1 MTRYMKI
8 PLLFIFSLYTLFISH
23 PTFAASASCN
33 DQQKQVNLSNN
44 MPTLLE
50 FYYGPIK
57 SIIITSTL
65 PEKGRFKAYKGE
77 IQFDEC
83 GSLTKFDSSTQE
95 YIHERIETNL
105 VRMSVPYNIKYKYQ
119 LKSLHKVYTLYLH
132 ELYGKNSQNQ
142 LINKTS
148 HFYDG
153 DGSLIGTDFSK
164 IVYDANKIASET
176 IIESNAEN
184 QGSTIY
190 YSYDNEGRLLKA
202 IDNDEVMLEFNYS
215 KEGKILHQMQIFT
228 SLYDDIREYDFT
240 CQEWDKYN
248 NCLTWNMVSEVRK
261 DGSIIDTSTAV
272 VYNKFEYYE

>member
-1 MTRYMKI
+1 MKI

-132 ELYGKNSQNQ
+132 ELYDKNNQNQ

>member
-1 MTRYMKI
+1 MTHYMKLS
-8 PLLFIFSLYTLFISH
+8 LLFIFSLYTLFISL
-23 PTFAASASCN
+23 PAFATSTSCK
-33 DQQKQVNLSNN
+33 DLQKQVNQSNN

-65 PEKGRFKAYKGE
+65 PEKGRFKAYKGD

-105 VRMSVPYNIKYKYQ
+105 VRMSAPYNIKYKYQ
-119 LKSLHKVYTLYLH
+119 LKSLHKVYTLYLN
-132 ELYGKNSQNQ
+132 EIYGKNSQNQ

-153 DGSLIGTDFSK
+153 DGTLIGTDFSK
-164 IVYDANKIASET
+164 IVYDGSKIASEK
-176 IIESNAEN
+176 IIESSAEN

-190 YSYDNEGRLLKA
+190 YSYDNKGRLLKA
-202 IDNDEVMLEFNYS
+202 IDNNEVMLEFNYG
-215 KEGKILHQMQIFT
+215 EDGKILHQTQIFT
-228 SLYDDIREYDFT
+228 SLYDDIREYDST

-261 DGSIIDTSTAV
+261 DGKIIDTSTAIL
-272 VYNKFEYYE
+272 YNKFEYYE

>member
-1 MTRYMKI
+1 MKLS
-8 PLLFIFSLYTLFISH
+8 LLSIFSLCTLFMSL
-23 PTFAASASCN
+23 PVFATSTSCK
-33 DQQKQVNLSNN
+33 DQQKQVNQSNN

-105 VRMSVPYNIKYKYQ
+105 VRMSTPYNIKYKYQ
-119 LKSLHKVYTLYLH
+119 LKSLHKIYTLYLN
-132 ELYGKNSQNQ
+132 EIYGKNDQNQ

-153 DGSLIGTDFSK
+153 DGKLIGTDFSE
-164 IVYDANKIASET
+164 IFYDGSKIASET

-190 YSYDNEGRLLKA
+190 YSYDNKGRLLKA
-202 IDNDEVMLEFNYS
+202 IDNNEVILEFNYG
-215 KEGKILHQMQIFT
+215 KDDKILHQTQIFT
-228 SLYDDIREYDFT
+228 SLYDDIREYDST

-248 NCLTWNMVSEVRK
+248 NCLTWKMVSEVRK
-261 DGSIIDTSTAV
+261 DGTIIDTSTAI

>member
-1 MTRYMKI
+1 MTHYMKLS
-8 PLLFIFSLYTLFISH
+8 LLFIFSLYTLFISL
-23 PTFAASASCN
+23 PAFATSTSCK
-33 DQQKQVNLSNN
+33 DLQKQVNQSNN

-105 VRMSVPYNIKYKYQ
+105 VRMSTPYNIKYKYQ
-119 LKSLHKVYTLYLH
+119 LKSLHKVYTLYLN
-132 ELYGKNSQNQ
+132 EIYGKNSQNQ

-153 DGSLIGTDFSK
+153 DGTLIGTDFSK
-164 IVYDANKIASET
+164 IVYDGSKIASEK
-176 IIESNAEN
+176 IIESSAEN

-190 YSYDNEGRLLKA
+190 YSYDNKGRLLKA
-202 IDNDEVMLEFNYS
+202 IDNNEVMLEFNYG
-215 KEGKILHQMQIFT
+215 EDGKILHQTQIFT
-228 SLYDDIREYDFT
+228 SLYDDIREYDST

-261 DGSIIDTSTAV
+261 DGKIIDTSTAIL
-272 VYNKFEYYE
+272 YNKFEYYE

>member
-202 IDNDEVMLEFNYS
+202 VDNDEVMLEFNYS

>member
-1 MTRYMKI
+1 MKLS
-8 PLLFIFSLYTLFISH
+8 LLFIFSLYTLFISL
-23 PTFAASASCN
+23 PVFATSTSCKVL
-33 DQQKQVNLSNN
+33 QKQVNQSNN

-57 SIIITSTL
+57 SISITSTL
-65 PEKGRFKAYKGE
+65 PENGRFKAYKGE

-105 VRMSVPYNIKYKYQ
+105 VRMSTPYNIKYKYQ
-119 LKSLHKVYTLYLH
+119 LKSLHKIYTLYLN
-132 ELYGKNSQNQ
+132 EIYGKNSQNQ

-153 DGSLIGTDFSK
+153 DGTLIGTDFSK
-164 IVYDANKIASET
+164 IVYDGNKIASET
-176 IIESNAEN
+176 IIESSAEN

-190 YSYDNEGRLLKA
+190 YSYDNKGRLLKA
-202 IDNDEVMLEFNYS
+202 IDNNEVMLEFNYG
-215 KEGKILHQMQIFT
+215 EDDKILHQTQIFT
-228 SLYDDIREYDFT
+228 SLYDDIREYDST

-261 DGSIIDTSTAV
+261 DDTIIDTSTAI

>member
-1 MTRYMKI
+1 MKLS
-8 PLLFIFSLYTLFISH
+8 LLFIFSLYTLFISL
-23 PTFAASASCN
+23 PVFATSTSCKVL
-33 DQQKQVNLSNN
+33 QKQVNQSNN

-57 SIIITSTL
+57 SISITSTL
-65 PEKGRFKAYKGE
+65 PENGRFKAYKGE

-105 VRMSVPYNIKYKYQ
+105 VRMSTPYNIKYKYQ
-119 LKSLHKVYTLYLH
+119 LKSLHKLYTLYLN
-132 ELYGKNSQNQ
+132 EIYGKNSQNQ

-153 DGSLIGTDFSK
+153 DGTLIGTDFSK
-164 IVYDANKIASET
+164 IVYDGNKIASET
-176 IIESNAEN
+176 IIESSAEN

-190 YSYDNEGRLLKA
+190 YSYDNKGRLLKA
-202 IDNDEVMLEFNYS
+202 IDNNEVMLEFNYG
-215 KEGKILHQMQIFT
+215 EDDKILHQTQIFT
-228 SLYDDIREYDFT
+228 SLYDDIREYDST

-261 DGSIIDTSTAV
+261 DDTIIDTSTAI